1 MSRFL
6 ETIRCA
12 GGVLENL
19 PWHEARLN
27 RTRRAFF
34 GETEAWELAEKVVV
48 PRGIEPHRVYRC
60 RLVYG
65 REVESVEFIPYEK
78 RPLRALRLVP
88 ADGLD
93 YAFKYADRAA
103 LEAFRAHLPA
113 DEDALLTRNGL
124 LTDTVYGNVA
134 LSDGAMWYTP
144 AQPLLEGTQRARLLA
159 EGVLVRE
166 RLAAD
171 DLRYFQKIR
180 VFNAL
185 LPWGEGPELPVAN
198 VRPPG

>member
-19 PWHEARLN
+19 TWHEARLN
-27 RTRRAFF
+27 RTRRAAL
-34 GETEAWELAEKVVV
+34 GATDEWNLAEKIQV
-48 PRGIEPHRVYRC
+48 PSGLDPAQVYRC
-60 RLVYG
+60 RLMYG
-65 REVESVEFIPYEK
+65 RHVESVQFIPYQP
-78 RPLRALRLVP
+78 RPLRTLRLTP

-93 YAFKYADRAA
+93 YHFKYADRVV

-113 DEDALLTRNGL
+113 DEDALLVQNGL

-134 LSDGAMWYTP
+134 LFDGTTWYTP

-159 EGVLVRE
+159 EGVLIRE
-166 RLAAD
+166 RLAVD
-171 DLRYFQKIR
+171 DVRYFQKIR
-180 VFNAL
+180 VFNAM
-185 LPWGEGPELPVAN
+185 LPWGEGPELPVAD
-198 VRPPG
+198 VRL